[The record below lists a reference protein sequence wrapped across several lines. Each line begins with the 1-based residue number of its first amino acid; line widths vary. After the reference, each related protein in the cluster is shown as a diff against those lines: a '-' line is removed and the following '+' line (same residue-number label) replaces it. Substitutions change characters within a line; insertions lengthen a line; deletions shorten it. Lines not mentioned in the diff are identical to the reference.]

1 MPVYRLLHRTYGSA
15 RNRADVM
22 ADFSIRRARGGDEDF
37 VLALL
42 RELAAYEKLLDRFH
56 ITAQVIARDY
66 FCEQPLLNCD
76 LAFEGESPVGIATW
90 YWTYHSFA
98 ARRGIFLEDLFVR
111 PQTRGKGYGKALLSH
126 LARTALE
133 TGGGQ
138 VEWEVL
144 DWNQPSID
152 FYESIGAKRQGGWH
166 TYRLEDAALKKM
178 GS

>member
-1 MPVYRLLHRTYGSA
+1 
-15 RNRADVM
+15 M
-22 ADFSIRRARGGDEDF
+22 ANFTIRRARNGDEEL
-37 VLALL
+37 VLTLL
-42 RELAAYEKLLDRFH
+42 RELADYEKLLDRFH
-56 ITAQVIARDY
+56 ITKEIIIRDY
-66 FCEQPLLNCD
+66 FRELPLLNCD
-76 LAFEGESPVGIATW
+76 LAFEDEKPVGCATW

-126 LARTALE
+126 LAKTALGN
-133 TGGGQ
+133 GGGQ

-166 TYRLEDAALKKM
+166 TYRLENEALKKM
-178 GS
+178 AS